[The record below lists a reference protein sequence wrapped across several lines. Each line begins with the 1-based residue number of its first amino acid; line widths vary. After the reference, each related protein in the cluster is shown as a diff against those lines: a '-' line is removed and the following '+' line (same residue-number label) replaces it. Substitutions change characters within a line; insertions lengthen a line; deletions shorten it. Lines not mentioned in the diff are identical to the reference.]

1 VSIEESVAD
10 IVQRGRAHGR
20 TDFDNLRHYTI
31 RLAPPPHALCGF
43 APKLE
48 PTTSADF
55 GAPARRPPNSVL
67 ANTRAAAL
75 GLAPLRPWPEALAAY
90 LRAKGHLAD

>member
-31 RLAPPPHALCGF
+31 RLAPLLKEAR
-43 APKLE
+43 K
-48 PTTSADF
+48 TS
-55 GAPARRPPNSVL
+55 GTPASVL
-67 ANTRAAAL
+67 D
-75 GLAPLRPWPEALAAY
+75 APTDPHPQ
-90 LRAKGHLAD
+90 